1 MKEKI
6 TPCLWFNGEARD
18 AASLYCSAFS
28 PSRITSQSPIVTGIE
43 VGGQHITLLD
53 GGPHYR
59 PNAAISFYVGCETV
73 SEFDKIWNSLSSA
86 GTEVTA
92 PSKTSWSER
101 YGFVTDKFNVSW
113 QIGVQASRD
122 ISQKVTPYFMFT
134 GNQYGKAEEAINL
147 YTKVFKGGS
156 VHGDMVRYNQEDAP
170 ETAGYVRH
178 AEVSLMKQKFM
189 LADVASESV
198 PFTEGVSLTVHCE
211 NQEEIDYYW
220 NRLTEG
226 GKESMCGWLK
236 DRFGV
241 SWQIIPTV
249 LSKLMGDPA
258 KAGKAAKAFMTMRKL
273 DIEQLIQASL
283 A

>member
-6 TPCLWFNGEARD
+6 TPCLWFNGDAKD
-18 AASLYCSAFS
+18 AAALYCSAFS

-53 GGPHYR
+53 GGPQYR

-73 SEFDKIWNSLSSA
+73 AEFDRIWESLSP
-86 GTEVTA
+86 GGIEVAA
-92 PSKTSWSER
+92 PAKTSWSER
-101 YGFVTDKFNVSW
+101 YGYVTDKFDVSW
-113 QIGVQASRD
+113 QIGVQAARD
-122 ISQKVTPYFMFT
+122 IGQKVTPYFMFT
-134 GNQYGKAEEAINL
+134 GTQYGKAEEAIGL
-147 YTKVFKGGS
+147 YTSVFKGSSLG
-156 VHGDMVRYNQEDAP
+156 GDIVRYNKDDAP
-170 ETAGYVRH
+170 EMAGYVRH

-189 LADVASESV
+189 LADVNAEAV

-211 NQEEIDYYW
+211 NQDEIDYYW
-220 NRLTEG
+220 SRLTEG

-249 LSKLMGDPA
+249 LSKLMSDPM

-273 DIEQLIQASL
+273 DIEQLVQASL